1 MRGIRILAR
10 AGALEGVAAR
20 LNLALELARLA
31 ADAVAVPEPVVIG
44 LQVAV
49 GDAPV
54 PARAVRGECLLA
66 VARLG
71 AAAHL
76 EIPRQKAPRR
86 PAPVHGRPAH
96 ALPGLEPAQL
106 AHPPRRPV
114 PPASK
119 PSPFP

>member
-1 MRGIRILAR
+1 MRWIRILAR

-20 LNLALELARLA
+20 LNLALEVARLA
-31 ADAVAVPEPVVIG
+31 ADAVAVLEPVVIG

-49 GDAPV
+49 RTAPV

-86 PAPVHGRPAH
+86 PAPVHGRAAH
-96 ALPGLEPAQL
+96 ALPGLERAQL
-106 AHPPRRPV
+106 AHRQRRLVRPV
-114 PPASK
+114 AK
-119 PSPFP
+119 RQRF